1 MVVTVG
7 VGSAPSWSPSRFPPR
22 TRCRTAGSSSSAPGA
37 EWRPEGGQYNAFLYA
52 GDGVLE
58 RSACVGDGV
67 EWAQTTRLGN
77 VWVSYFDEGIF
88 GNLGWGNGG

>member
-1 MVVTVG
+1 MVPISFPTAHAMLDGRILVI
-7 VGSAPSWSPSRFPPR
+7 GSR
-22 TRCRTAGSSSSAPGA
+22 A
-37 EWRPEGGQYNAFLYA
+37 EWRPEGGQHNAFLYA